1 MSQLGIGVMLNQIFG
16 SQTNCDVN
24 KDFGGKQIASIA
36 LNDDRLFMS
45 FTDGSSVQIFDDGQS
60 CCEHR
65 YMQTD
70 DDLPAYVGRTFL
82 RAEVRDAPN
91 EPYEYGDHE
100 VQFLVIVTDSGNI
113 SFANH
118 NEHNGYYGGF
128 SMVAVADFP
137 AQPKEGE

>member
-1 MSQLGIGVMLNQIFG
+1 MSQLGIGVMLSILGG
-16 SQTNCDVN
+16 SPTRCDVN
-24 KDFGGKQIASIA
+24 KEFGGKQIASIV
-36 LNDDRLFMS
+36 LDNDELSIS
-45 FTDGSSVQIFDDGQS
+45 FEGGSSVRIFDDGQS

-100 VQFLVIVTDSGNI
+100 VQFLVIVTDRGNI